1 MKGFEKF
8 QYAMLE
14 AATLIIKPLTE
25 AKNKEAGQA
34 LWNHLFDPD
43 GPRET
48 SAKPTGRALYFGK
61 VFKAFLEITH
71 SLETLEDIEFYV
83 GRFPF
88 QNTRISRDR
97 YLQFHIE
104 TYFSELY
111 LLQQRLNHYVV
122 LVERQY
128 RRDPQLPEIINKC
141 KNLPI
146 LAAKALEGPL
156 RVRHSHVHEA
166 RVTDSGIDRLKSIG
180 LLTKSKDS
188 SLSKYMRIHYRLVHS
203 DVKRK
208 WKKAIVK
215 NNADVL
221 KVLDVFFERFFPV
234 VFEERGALKY
244 PSRLKF

>member
-1 MKGFEKF
+1 
-8 QYAMLE
+8 MLE

-25 AKNKEAGQA
+25 AKNKEAGEA
-34 LWNHLFDPD
+34 LWNHLFDLD

-48 SAKPTGRALYFGK
+48 STRPTGRSIYFGK
-61 VFKAFLEITH
+61 VFKAFLEITY

-128 RRDPQLPEIINKC
+128 RRDPRLPEIQDKG
-141 KNLPI
+141 KNLPS

-156 RVRHSHVHEA
+156 RLRHVHVHEA
-166 RVTDSGIDRLKSIG
+166 RVCDSGIDRLKSIG

-188 SLSKYMRIHYRLVHS
+188 TLSKYMRIHYRLVHS
-203 DVKRK
+203 DVKKK
-208 WKKAIVK
+208 WKKSLVK
-215 NNADVL
+215 SNEDVQ
-221 KVLDVFFERFFPV
+221 KVLDVFFEHFFTII
-234 VFEERGALKY
+234 FDESGALKY

>member
-1 MKGFEKF
+1 MKGFDKF

-25 AKNKEAGQA
+25 AKNKEAGEA
-34 LWNHLFDPD
+34 LWNHLFDLD
-43 GPRET
+43 GPREAST
-48 SAKPTGRALYFGK
+48 RPTGRSIYFGK
-61 VFKAFLEITH
+61 VFKAFLEITY

-128 RRDPQLPEIINKC
+128 RRDPRLSEIQDKC
-141 KNLPI
+141 KNLPS

-156 RVRHSHVHEA
+156 RLRHGHVHEA
-166 RVTDSGIDRLKSIG
+166 RVRDSGIDRLKSIG

-188 SLSKYMRIHYRLVHS
+188 TLSKYMRIHYRLVHS
-203 DVKRK
+203 NVKKK
-208 WKKAIVK
+208 WKKSLVK
-215 NNADVL
+215 SNEHVQ
-221 KVLDVFFERFFPV
+221 KVLDVFFEHFFTV
-234 VFEERGALKY
+234 IFDESGALKY

>member
-14 AATLIIKPLTE
+14 AATLIIRPLTE
-25 AKNKEAGQA
+25 SQNKEAGEA
-34 LWNHLFDPD
+34 LWNHLFDLD

-48 SAKPTGRALYFGK
+48 PTKHTGRAIYFGRL
-61 VFKAFLEITH
+61 FKAFLEITH

-122 LVERQY
+122 LLERQY
-128 RRDPQLPEIINKC
+128 RRDPRLPEILTKC
-141 KNLPI
+141 KNLPV

-166 RVTDSGIDRLKSIG
+166 RVTDRGIDRLKSIG

-188 SLSKYMRIHYRLVHS
+188 ALSSYMQIQYRFVHS
-203 DVKRK
+203 DVKKK

-215 NNADVL
+215 NNDNL
-221 KVLDVFFERFFPV
+221 LQVLDVFFERFFTV
-234 VFEERGALKY
+234 VFEESGALKY

>member
-14 AATLIIKPLTE
+14 AATLIIQPLTE
-25 AKNKEAGQA
+25 AENKEAGQA
-34 LWNHLFDPD
+34 LWNHLFDLD

-48 SAKPTGRALYFGK
+48 PTKPTSRALYFGK

-128 RRDPQLPEIINKC
+128 RRDPRIPEIRAKC
-141 KNLPI
+141 KNLPV

-166 RVTDSGIDRLKSIG
+166 RVTDRGIDRLKSIG
-180 LLTKSKDS
+180 LLTQSKDS
-188 SLSKYMRIHYRLVHS
+188 ALSSYMRIQYRVVHS
-203 DVKRK
+203 DVKKK
-208 WKKAIVK
+208 WKKSLVK
-215 NNADVL
+215 SNEDVQ
-221 KVLDVFFERFFPV
+221 KVLDVFFEHFFSV
-234 VFEERGALKY
+234 IFDESGALKY